1 MEGERFRD
9 DEKLADHGEKKT
21 SISCGCEA
29 EKQATNFIDLIKRN
43 LFASCIV
50 SFYFVRDL
58 RVCSYQGEREIIGAQ
73 FTRALK
79 ASG

>member
-1 MEGERFRD
+1 MEGKRFRD
-9 DEKLADHGEKKT
+9 DEKLADHEEKKLRFLVD
-21 SISCGCEA
+21 GEA

-58 RVCSYQGEREIIGAQ
+58 RVCSYQGKREIIGAQ

-79 ASG
+79 AS